1 MEIRSYING
10 EWLTPDS
17 GRIVKNVNPADL
29 GETVC
34 EFASAGEK
42 ETLEAIAAAQNA
54 FPGWAAVP
62 APERGRYV
70 ARVAALARERQDE
83 IAGVM
88 TREEGKLLKESL
100 GEIKKGNSVLE
111 YYGGAGFRIYGRTIP
126 SELGECF
133 TCTIRRPL
141 GSVGIISPWNFPW
154 AIPCWKIAPALVAGN
169 TVVFKPAELTPGT
182 ATLLVR
188 LFAEAGL
195 PPGVLNLV
203 VGPGSKVGETII
215 RHRDLKA
222 VSFTG
227 SNEVGRRVIEEAA
240 KTHKK
245 VQCEMGGKNAL
256 VLMEDGDLEA
266 AVAATI
272 DGAFGSTGQR
282 CTATSRVLVQRG
294 IKDRFTERLLER
306 TREYFPGNGLDPK
319 ATMGPVV
326 DRKQYESVLGYIEA
340 GRKEGARLLCGGKAA
355 GGNGYFIEPTVFD
368 GVTAGMRIFQEEI
381 FGPVLALAAFGSF
394 EEALA
399 LSNDVPYG
407 FTGAIFTR
415 DVKTAMRFIEQA
427 EIRMAH
433 INEPTIGGEAQ
444 LPFGGGKATGY
455 GDREMAEDGLNFFTQ
470 TKTVFINY
478 SGRGERAMIR

>member
-111 YYGGAGFRIYGRTIP
+111 YYGGSGFRIDGKTIP

-154 AIPCWKIAPALVAGN
+154 AIPCWKIAPAQEDSSTCSVPRGN
-169 TVVFKPAELTPGT
+169 PRTWRSWWTPWPRRSALPGT
-182 ATLLVR
+182 RNGSATPSSWR
-188 LFAEAGL
+188 RGWT
-195 PPGVLNLV
+195 PP
-203 VGPGSKVGETII
+203 
-215 RHRDLKA
+215 
-222 VSFTG
+222 
-227 SNEVGRRVIEEAA
+227 RR
-240 KTHKK
+240 
-245 VQCEMGGKNAL
+245 GK
-256 VLMEDGDLEA
+256 
-266 AVAATI
+266 
-272 DGAFGSTGQR
+272 SPR
-282 CTATSRVLVQRG
+282 RW
-294 IKDRFTERLLER
+294 R
-306 TREYFPGNGLDPK
+306 T
-319 ATMGPVV
+319 T
-326 DRKQYESVLGYIEA
+326 
-340 GRKEGARLLCGGKAA
+340 
-355 GGNGYFIEPTVFD
+355 
-368 GVTAGMRIFQEEI
+368 
-381 FGPVLALAAFGSF
+381 
-394 EEALA
+394 
-399 LSNDVPYG
+399 
-407 FTGAIFTR
+407 
-415 DVKTAMRFIEQA
+415 
-427 EIRMAH
+427 
-433 INEPTIGGEAQ
+433 
-444 LPFGGGKATGY
+444 
-455 GDREMAEDGLNFFTQ
+455 
-470 TKTVFINY
+470 
-478 SGRGERAMIR
+478 